1 MKKEH
6 LKALGI
12 EVSRDLTTRELLCLG
27 NDEIFNEK
35 TATKIAALREICDE
49 LYCADISRK
58 QTISCSLDASIIIKP
73 KLQYLDHEQ
82 CWIMT
87 LNSNNSV
94 IGIHNV
100 GSGTLNSCI
109 FDIRRIVRTCLI
121 DNCAGVL
128 LAHNHPS
135 GNSKPS
141 KSDIDQTIRLKKAL
155 DMFNIGLV
163 DHLVITDDKFYSFVD
178 ENVSLLK

>member
-1 MKKEH
+1 
-6 LKALGI
+6 
-12 EVSRDLTTRELLCLG
+12 
-27 NDEIFNEK
+27 
-35 TATKIAALREICDE
+35 
-49 LYCADISRK
+49 
-58 QTISCSLDASIIIKP
+58 
-73 KLQYLDHEQ
+73 
-82 CWIMT
+82 MT